1 MKLLNLINKKVH
13 IIGINGIGMSALA
26 VYLKKNKIDVSG
38 SDIASNSNTKIL
50 EKNGIPV
57 QIGHKPSNVR
67 GKDLIFYSTAI
78 KDNPEIDAAKKSN
91 IPFYNR
97 SKLLQLIC
105 NDKFT
110 IVVTGSHGKTTTTSM
125 LGHLLVCSGLSPT
138 IITGGIMNNFGQNIY
153 LTDSNYVVVEADESD
168 GTVFKLNPKILI
180 YLNVDKEHLDYYKSY
195 TKLKSKIKTYIKKVS
210 KNSLVILNNDDIFLQ
225 KLSNISK
232 NIITYGK
239 SNNSDFFYKINELN
253 EKDSRFE
260 LFQKNEKKITKIN
273 SPLLGEHNVQN

>member
-57 QIGHKPSNVR
+57 QIGHKPSNVK
-67 GKDLIFYSTAI
+67 GKDMIFYSTAI

-110 IVVTGSHGKTTTTSM
+110 IVVTGSHGKNYYHFNARSSFS
-125 LGHLLVCSGLSPT
+125 LLR
-138 IITGGIMNNFGQNIY
+138 I
-153 LTDSNYVVVEADESD
+153 
-168 GTVFKLNPKILI
+168 
-180 YLNVDKEHLDYYKSY
+180 KSY
-195 TKLKSKIKTYIKKVS
+195 NYNWRNYEQFWAEYIF
-210 KNSLVILNNDDIFLQ
+210 N
-225 KLSNISK
+225 
-232 NIITYGK
+232 
-239 SNNSDFFYKINELN
+239 
-253 EKDSRFE
+253 
-260 LFQKNEKKITKIN
+260 
-273 SPLLGEHNVQN
+273 